1 MSNFINSMSEL
12 VEKTVNG
19 LADRLSQKLNIDK
32 AELLKLIDEVVD
44 DVANKKWD
52 EVEDNS
58 NNDELSVTE
67 GTGEGF
73 ITENKPE
80 VKTEVVIK
88 EKTKSSIPSELELEK
103 FSCTDLKALC
113 KANGMK
119 VSGKKSDLV
128 KRLVDGDK
136 KPSPKKKSPAK
147 KVKKQTTVEESIKKG
162 ASKVQIRRNNFQN
175 YEHVDTGLI
184 FNPEEQVVIGK
195 QSTNANGESEI
206 LELTKDD
213 IEQCNKYK
221 FKYRQPENLN
231 DTNYIKVSELEEDSD
246 GKSEN
251 FDDIT
256 EQDDLIED
264 DEDDLGEFYE
274 SD

>member
-52 EVEDNS
+52 EVDN
-58 NNDELSVTE
+58 DTLSVTE

-73 ITENKPE
+73 ITENKPD
-80 VKTEVVIK
+80 VKTEVVVK

-103 FSCTDLKALC
+103 FNCADLKALC
-113 KANGMK
+113 KSNGMK
-119 VSGKKSDLV
+119 VSGKKSDLI
-128 KRLVDGDK
+128 KRLVEGDK
-136 KPSPKKKSPAK
+136 KSSPKKKSPAK

-175 YEHVDTGLI
+175 YEHVDTGLV
-184 FNPEEQVVIGK
+184 FDPEEQIVIGK
-195 QSTNANGESEI
+195 QSTNSNGESEI

-231 DTNYIKVSELEEDSD
+231 DTNYIKVSELEEESD
-246 GKSEN
+246 GKSED
-251 FDDIT
+251 FDNIT
-256 EQDDLIED
+256 EQDDLIDD

>member
-1 MSNFINSMSEL
+1 MAA
-12 VEKTVNG
+12 TVPFNG

-52 EVEDNS
+52 EVEDKSSNS
-58 NNDELSVTE
+58 NNDELSITE

-80 VKTEVVIK
+80 VKTEVVLK

-128 KRLVDGDK
+128 KRLIEGDK
-136 KPSPKKKSPAK
+136 KPSGVFS
-147 KVKKQTTVEESIKKG
+147 SG
-162 ASKVQIRRNNFQN
+162 AR
-175 YEHVDTGLI
+175 
-184 FNPEEQVVIGK
+184 
-195 QSTNANGESEI
+195 
-206 LELTKDD
+206 
-213 IEQCNKYK
+213 
-221 FKYRQPENLN
+221 
-231 DTNYIKVSELEEDSD
+231 
-246 GKSEN
+246 
-251 FDDIT
+251 
-256 EQDDLIED
+256 
-264 DEDDLGEFYE
+264 
-274 SD
+274 